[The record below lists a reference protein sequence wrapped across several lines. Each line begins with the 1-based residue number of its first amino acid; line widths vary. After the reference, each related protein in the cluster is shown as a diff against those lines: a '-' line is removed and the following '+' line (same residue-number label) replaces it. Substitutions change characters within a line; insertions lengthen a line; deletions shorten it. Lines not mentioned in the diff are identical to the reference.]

1 VPTTDTGVTLQ
12 TGQQHSVLV
21 VEDEHDARTLMRELL
36 EDAGYTVF
44 TAANGRDAIAMARTM
59 NPPPRLILLD
69 LRMPI
74 MDGWDFVAELRK
86 HGQLA
91 GIPIGVQSGEQD
103 RTLPDGVSFV
113 LSKPIDPD
121 ALLALVRHHCG

>member
-1 VPTTDTGVTLQ
+1 M
-12 TGQQHSVLV
+12 LV

-36 EDAGYTVF
+36 EGAGYAVF
-44 TAANGRDAIAMARTM
+44 TAANGRDAISLARKM
-59 NPPPRLILLD
+59 DPPPRLILLD

-74 MDGWDFVAELRK
+74 MDGWDFVAELRR
-86 HGQLA
+86 HGPLA
-91 GIPIGVQSGEQD
+91 RVPVGVQSGEEE

-113 LSKPIDPD
+113 LRKPIDPE